1 MRQLLF
7 NHKDA
12 WGVTLGIT
20 LVCLISHQAISISSL
35 LLAGAITVAYWL
47 GFAVNDYCDADFD
60 RQDAKKA
67 ARNFFVEIRPRRR
80 TLFAIIAVL
89 LLAIIAILAP
99 YGWRGAF
106 SFCLSA
112 FIVWS
117 YSAPPLR
124 LKKRPG
130 VDLIVHAIFVQTY
143 PYFLCLFLLQL
154 TINALDTVL
163 LPVFLLSSLAAQL
176 EQQARDYE
184 VDSKTEGNF
193 TTHFGQ
199 HNTVR
204 MASSVH
210 SSAHCHLLRRCA
222 QRRHTHLSHP
232 ARHDRVARPTASLY
246 ARSEPATLR
255 TPSYGDHDTRLAVY
269 RRDCLIDDV
278 HLIKRDVFGMGSI
291 GLEPMTSST
300 STRRSSQLS

>member
-35 LLAGAITVAYWL
+35 LLAGAITAAYWL

-80 TLFAIIAVL
+80 TLLAIIAAI

-193 TTHFGQ
+193 TTRFGQ

-204 MASSVH
+204 MLRLCTAALIATFFGGVLSGAIPIYLIPLGMIVLPV
-210 SSAHCHLLRRCA
+210 LLHRYTRA
-222 QRRHTHLSHP
+222 
-232 ARHDRVARPTASLY
+232 ANRP
-246 ARSEPATLR
+246 RSE
-255 TPSYGDHDTRLAVY
+255 RLVTVTTI
-269 RRDCLIDDV
+269 L
-278 HLIKRDVFGMGSI
+278 
-291 GLEPMTSST
+291 GLLYTGVIVLLTMFI
-300 STRRSSQLS
+300 